1 MTLNFPNSPSS
12 GDQFTG
18 SNNYIYEY
26 DGEKWVFVKLVG
38 GDFSTGAIQDG
49 AVTTAKLANA
59 NVTTAKILDANV
71 TTAKIAD
78 DAVTLPKIANDLTD
92 KLGHRNLLINGDM
105 RVAQRGTTLSTP
117 TNGSFILDRWINYS
131 TKSALTIER
140 GTASGLPGFN
150 TSLKWTRTTGSAVG
164 VDDYLLIAQKIEGVN
179 SYQLDYGKA
188 NAKPITISFWV
199 KSSVTGNYSLTIRND
214 TANDTPTSST
224 TQYNIPNTD
233 WNYITVT
240 IAGPGTANGD
250 WNGFSILPGLEL
262 MFGLDVGTDYHASSA
277 DTWVTSPSKFGL
289 ATAANTWADTTG
301 NTFEMTGVQLEMGST
316 ATPFEHTDLTT
327 ELAKCQRY
335 YYRNENF
342 MYSSRYGSNNAMA
355 LVHMPVTMRD
365 TPSSFVYTVSGMNGS
380 FIANYINR
388 HVCTAYHSDISYAL
402 NDIQIDAEL

>member
-49 AVTTAKLANA
+49 AVTTAKIA
-59 NVTTAKILDANV
+59 DANV

-105 RVAQRGTTLSTP
+105 RVAERGTTLSTP
-117 TNGSFILDRWINYS
+117 SNGSFIIDRWINYS
-131 TKSALTIER
+131 TSTALTIER

-150 TSLKWTRTTGSAVG
+150 TSLKWTRSTGSALPAAG
-164 VDDYLLIAQKIEGVN
+164 YMLIAQKIEGVN

-214 TANDTPTSST
+214 VANDTN
-224 TQYNIPNTD
+224 TQYNTIYNIPNTD

-250 WNGFSILPGLEL
+250 WNGFSTLTGLEL

-277 DTWVTSPSKFGL
+277 DTWITSASQFGL

-301 NTFEMTGVQLEMGST
+301 NTFEMTAVQLEMGST
-316 ATPFEHTDLTT
+316 ATPFEHTNLTS

-335 YYRNENF
+335 YYRNETF
-342 MYSSRYGSNNAMA
+342 IYSSRYGSANAMA
-355 LVHMPVTMRD
+355 FVHLPVTMRD
-365 TPSSFVYTVSGMNGS
+365 TPASFVYTVSGMGGS
-380 FIANYINR
+380 FINNSINR
-388 HVCTAYHSDISYAL
+388 HVCTAYHSDVSYAL
-402 NDIQIDAEL
+402 NDIQISAEL